1 MKKLIK
7 ISAVILLVN
16 GVAVGSGIIDN
27 ERLEEMYGA
36 APVVISVK
44 QAVSSE
50 LDEDVAIISKLEK
63 DLLGG
68 TYISSMRAE
77 GEGSVVIGMN
87 GVVAGRVDK
96 SEAKDDGTFVVSN
109 RGDVEIERENTA
121 VLISGTTTSNN
132 SGVSSP
138 ANSIHVG
145 DMAASGGGLAIGTN
159 QGSIKIVRKKK
170 SV

>member
-77 GEGSVVIGMN
+77 GEGS
-87 GVVAGRVDK
+87 DWY
-96 SEAKDDGTFVVSN
+96 
-109 RGDVEIERENTA
+109 ERCCCW
-121 VLISGTTTSNN
+121 SC
-132 SGVSSP
+132 
-138 ANSIHVG
+138 
-145 DMAASGGGLAIGTN
+145 
-159 QGSIKIVRKKK
+159 
-170 SV
+170 